1 MNKAT
6 IIVAVSLL
14 LSRVLGIFR
23 EMLLAHSAG
32 VSLEKNAL
40 DLAFMIPD
48 ILNHVVSTGFLSIIF
63 IPIFTGYQVA
73 GDNEKSW
80 KFFSNVLNT
89 FGAVLL
95 VLVVPAFI
103 FMPELLQLLTASGS
117 TEIAE
122 HAALIERASYYGRI
136 ILPGQVFIFVGSIL
150 VAVQHTRKQ
159 FLIPSLTGLIYNV
172 AIVGGGY
179 AGILLGRH
187 SGVSYGL
194 EGFAWGVPVGAFVG
208 FFALQIIGARR
219 GGVKYE
225 LILQPTHPDIVRYF
239 KMMLPMSLGV
249 GSMFGLEFI
258 IRSFGA
264 SFGSSGIS
272 SLNYAYR
279 VMYTLV
285 AVFGFSVSVT
295 SYPNMAMLVKK
306 GEIST
311 LNCQVWKSI
320 SNMFTILIPAVVA
333 VWALSFPAVRIL
345 LERGA
350 FHRETTE
357 VIAEILR
364 WYLPVSLG
372 LCLQAVLVRCFYAAE
387 RMWLPTLLNTG
398 IFAATIPAYLL
409 LAEPLGIKSVP
420 IVGATGAL
428 LQVLSMIFMWAKKN
442 GTHGMKDAL
451 FNMLRAMIAFA
462 VMIALAIGLDH
473 LTFEFVR
480 TTSFAVLV
488 VYSCVAGASL
498 FFVTLIIQN
507 LLGNKDARELQS
519 KLIGKILGKPMAIL
533 RGIFGVR

>member
-1 MNKAT
+1 MNKAA
-6 IIVAVSLL
+6 IIVAVSML

-23 EMLLAHSAG
+23 EMLLAHAAG

-63 IPIFTGYQVA
+63 IPIFTGYKVA
-73 GDNEKSW
+73 GDEEKSW

-89 FGAVLL
+89 FGGILL

-103 FMPELLQLLTASGS
+103 FMPELLGLLTSGAS
-117 TEIAE
+117 AE
-122 HAALIERASYYGRI
+122 LIERATYYGRI
-136 ILPGQVFIFVGSIL
+136 ILPGQIFIFVGSIL

-159 FLIPSLTGLIYNV
+159 FLVPSLTGLIYNI
-172 AIVGGGY
+172 AIVGGGLI
-179 AGILLGRH
+179 GILMGKCN
-187 SGVSYGL
+187 GINYGL
-194 EGFAWGVPVGAFVG
+194 EGFAWGVPVGAFIG
-208 FFALQIIGARR
+208 FFALQIFGAKR

-239 KMMLPMSLGV
+239 KMMIPMSLGV

-264 SFGSSGIS
+264 NFGNGGIS

-295 SYPNMAMLVKK
+295 SYPDMARLVKEGQIK
-306 GEIST
+306 Q
-311 LNCQVWKSI
+311 LNEKIWKSL
-320 SNMFTILIPAVVA
+320 SRMFCILIPAVVA

-345 LERGA
+345 FERGA

-357 VIAEILR
+357 AITEILR

-372 LCLQAVLVRCFYAAE
+372 LCLQAVLVRSFYAAE

-398 IFAATIPAYLL
+398 IFAATIPAYIILG
-409 LAEPLGIKSVP
+409 APEMGLGIKSVP
-420 IVGATGAL
+420 IVGATGAI
-428 LQVLSMIFMWAKKN
+428 LQVVSMIFMWAKKN
-442 GTHGMKDAL
+442 GTDGMKAAL
-451 FNMLRAMIAFA
+451 LNMGRALVAFGIMIFA
-462 VMIALAIGLDH
+462 ALGLDRISG
-473 LTFEFVR
+473 EFVR
-480 TTSFAVLV
+480 NANLALLV
-488 VYSCVAGASL
+488 IYSCVAGCALL
-498 FFVTLIIQN
+498 FITLFIQK
-507 LLGNKDARELQS
+507 LLGSRDAGDILNEL
-519 KLIGKILGKPMAIL
+519 LGKVL
-533 RGIFGVR
+533 KKLHLKK

>member
-1 MNKAT
+1 MNKAA
-6 IIVAVSLL
+6 IIVAVSML

-23 EMLLAHSAG
+23 EMLLAHAAG

-63 IPIFTGYQVA
+63 IPIFTGYKVA
-73 GDNEKSW
+73 GDEKGGW

-89 FGAVLL
+89 FGIVLL
-95 VLVVPAFI
+95 ILVVPAFI
-103 FMPELLQLLTASGS
+103 WMKELLQLLTVDGA
-117 TEIAE
+117 TPE
-122 HAALIERASYYGRI
+122 LIERATYYGRI

-172 AIVGGGY
+172 AIVAGG
-179 AGILLGRH
+179 ALGIALGKYT
-187 SGVSYGL
+187 GTDYGL

-208 FFALQIIGARR
+208 FFALQILGARR
-219 GGVKYE
+219 GGVHYD

-264 SFGSSGIS
+264 NFGTGGIS

-295 SYPNMAMLVKK
+295 SYPDMARLVKE
-306 GEIST
+306 GDFPQ
-311 LNCQVWKSI
+311 LNRKIWKSL
-320 SNMFTILIPAVVA
+320 SRMFCILIPAVVA

-345 LERGA
+345 FERGA
-350 FHRETTE
+350 FQRETTE
-357 VIAEILR
+357 AISEILR

-372 LCLQAVLVRCFYAAE
+372 LCLQAVLVRSFYACE
-387 RMWLPTLLNTG
+387 RMWVPTLLNTG
-398 IFAATIPAYLL
+398 IFAATIPAYILL
-409 LAEPLGIKSVP
+409 GTPEVGLGIKSVP
-420 IVGATGAL
+420 IIGATGAI

-442 GTHGMKDAL
+442 GTDGMKEAL
-451 FNMLRAMIAFA
+451 LNMLRALVAFGIMIFA
-462 VMIALAIGLDH
+462 AIGLDRISG
-473 LTFEFVR
+473 EFVR
-480 TTSFAVLV
+480 NTSLVVLV
-488 VYSCVAGASL
+488 IYACAAGLAL
-498 FFVTLIIQN
+498 FTLTLIIQR
-507 LLGNKDARELQS
+507 LLGSKDAKDILNEL
-519 KLIGKILGKPMAIL
+519 LGKVL
-533 RGIFGVR
+533 RKLHLAK